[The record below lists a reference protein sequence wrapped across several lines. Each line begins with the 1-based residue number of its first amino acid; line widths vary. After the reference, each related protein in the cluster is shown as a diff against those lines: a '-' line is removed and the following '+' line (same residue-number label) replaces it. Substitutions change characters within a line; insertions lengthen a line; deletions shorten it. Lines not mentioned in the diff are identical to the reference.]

1 MYVHKYIYFILTFA
15 QKYIHQIVSVIYTY
29 ISLDKNKSKSK
40 CQNNYEYMCIY
51 IYTYSLHQNVLPPR
65 LILASWLSIVWPVSA
80 EPGAL
85 QVRYVFSLKQPKEI
99 KINQEME
106 VS

>member
-1 MYVHKYIYFILTFA
+1 MYIY
-15 QKYIHQIVSVIYTY
+15 IHIQ
-29 ISLDKNKSKSK
+29 
-40 CQNNYEYMCIY
+40 
-51 IYTYSLHQNVLPPR
+51 TYSLHQNLLPPR